1 MLLNNSVPNRR
12 HLGHVVRVPAA
23 PHQEF
28 QGSQESL
35 DPRDH
40 PAIVDLKDPRAQEE
54 TQVIKDLVESRDLKE
69 IQDPRV
75 RRVYQE
81 AKVNWASQDALDP
94 QDHPVNKEIKG
105 QGDKQE
111 TKGTKGLVE
120 RKDLRETQDPRDQR
134 VKQEA
139 KVNQVLVVSKVLREP
154 SEVIGN
160 SVYSRI

>member
-12 HLGHVVRVPAA
+12 HLGHVAKVLAA

-54 TQVIKDLVESRDLKE
+54 TQVIKDLVGSKDLKE

-81 AKVNWASQDALDP
+81 AKVNRASKDALDP
-94 QDHPVNKEIKG
+94 QDHQVNKEIKG
-105 QGDKQE
+105 QGD
-111 TKGTKGLVE
+111 
-120 RKDLRETQDPRDQR
+120 
-134 VKQEA
+134 KQEA
-139 KVNQVLVVSKVLREP
+139 KVNQVLVVSKVHREP

-160 SVYSRI
+160 SVYLRV

>member
-1 MLLNNSVPNRR
+1 MLINNCVPNRR
-12 HLGHVVRVPAA
+12 RLGHVVSVLAA
-23 PHQEF
+23 PHQEL

-54 TQVIKDLVESRDLKE
+54 TQVIKDLVESRDLRE

-81 AKVNWASQDALDP
+81 AKVNRASKDAQDP
-94 QDHPVNKEIKG
+94 QDHQVNKEIKG
-105 QGDKQE
+105 QGD
-111 TKGTKGLVE
+111 
-120 RKDLRETQDPRDQR
+120 
-134 VKQEA
+134 KQEA

-160 SVYSRI
+160 SVYLRV

>member
-1 MLLNNSVPNRR
+1 MLINNCVPNRR
-12 HLGHVVRVPAA
+12 HLGHVVSVLAA
-23 PHQEF
+23 PHQEL

-54 TQVIKDLVESRDLKE
+54 TQVIKDLVGSKDLKE

-81 AKVNWASQDALDP
+81 AKVNRASKDAQDP
-94 QDHPVNKEIKG
+94 QDHQVNKEIKG
-105 QGDKQE
+105 QGD
-111 TKGTKGLVE
+111 
-120 RKDLRETQDPRDQR
+120 
-134 VKQEA
+134 KQEA

-160 SVYSRI
+160 SVYLRV

>member
-1 MLLNNSVPNRR
+1 MLINNCVPNRR
-12 HLGHVVRVPAA
+12 HLGHVVSVLAA
-23 PHQEF
+23 PHQEL
-28 QGSQESL
+28 QGSQEFL

-54 TQVIKDLVESRDLKE
+54 TQVIKDLVGSKDLKE

-81 AKVNWASQDALDP
+81 AKVNRASKDALDP
-94 QDHPVNKEIKG
+94 QDHQVNKEIKG

-111 TKGTKGLVE
+111 
-120 RKDLRETQDPRDQR
+120 
-134 VKQEA
+134 A
-139 KVNQVLVVSKVLREP
+139 KVNQVLAVSKVHREP

-160 SVYSRI
+160 SVYLRV

>member
-1 MLLNNSVPNRR
+1 MLINNSVPNRR
-12 HLGHVVRVPAA
+12 RLGHVVRVLAA
-23 PHQEF
+23 PHQEP

-54 TQVIKDLVESRDLKE
+54 TQVIKDLVGSKDLKE

-81 AKVNWASQDALDP
+81 AKVNRASKDALDP
-94 QDHPVNKEIKG
+94 QDHQVNKEIKG
-105 QGDKQE
+105 QGD
-111 TKGTKGLVE
+111 
-120 RKDLRETQDPRDQR
+120 
-134 VKQEA
+134 KQEA
-139 KVNQVLVVSKVLREP
+139 KVNQVLVVSKVHREP

-160 SVYSRI
+160 SVYLRVWMMKQTLVLSR

>member
-1 MLLNNSVPNRR
+1 MLLNNSVHNRL
-12 HLGHVVRVPAA
+12 HLGHVVIVLAA

-54 TQVIKDLVESRDLKE
+54 TQVIKDLVESRDLRD

-81 AKVNWASQDALDP
+81 AKVNRASQDALDH
-94 QDHPVNKEIKG
+94 QDHQVNK
-105 QGDKQE
+105 
-111 TKGTKGLVE
+111 
-120 RKDLRETQDPRDQR
+120 DLKEQR
-134 VKQEA
+134 VLRKQRG
-139 KVNQVLVVSKVLREP
+139 Q
-154 SEVIGN
+154 
-160 SVYSRI
+160 RISWNARI

>member
-1 MLLNNSVPNRR
+1 MLINNCVPNRR
-12 HLGHVVRVPAA
+12 HLGHVVSVLAA
-23 PHQEF
+23 PHQEL

-54 TQVIKDLVESRDLKE
+54 TQVIKDLVESRDLRE

-81 AKVNWASQDALDP
+81 AKVNRASKDAQDP
-94 QDHPVNKEIKG
+94 QDHQVNKEIKG
-105 QGDKQE
+105 QGD
-111 TKGTKGLVE
+111 
-120 RKDLRETQDPRDQR
+120 
-134 VKQEA
+134 KQEA

-160 SVYSRI
+160 SVYLRV

>member
-1 MLLNNSVPNRR
+1 MLINNSVPNRR
-12 HLGHVVRVPAA
+12 HLGQVVSVLAA
-23 PHQEF
+23 PHQEL

-40 PAIVDLKDPRAQEE
+40 LAIVDLKDPQAQEE

-75 RRVYQE
+75 RRAYQE
-81 AKVNWASQDALDP
+81 TKVNWASQDALDP
-94 QDHPVNKEIKG
+94 PEHPANKDLEE
-105 QGDKQE
+105 QRDKQE
-111 TKGTKGLVE
+111 TKGTKE

-160 SVYSRI
+160 SVYLRV

>member
-1 MLLNNSVPNRR
+1 MLINNCVPNRR
-12 HLGHVVRVPAA
+12 HLGHVVSVLAA
-23 PHQEF
+23 PHQEL

-54 TQVIKDLVESRDLKE
+54 TQVIKDLVESRDLRE

-81 AKVNWASQDALDP
+81 AKVNRASKDAQDP
-94 QDHPVNKEIKG
+94 QDHQVNKEIKG
-105 QGDKQE
+105 QGDK
-111 TKGTKGLVE
+111 
-120 RKDLRETQDPRDQR
+120 P
-134 VKQEA
+134 EA

-160 SVYSRI
+160 SVYLRV

>member
-1 MLLNNSVPNRR
+1 MLINNCVPNRR
-12 HLGHVVRVPAA
+12 HLGHVVSVLAA
-23 PHQEF
+23 PHQEL

-54 TQVIKDLVESRDLKE
+54 TQVIKDLVESRDLRD

-81 AKVNWASQDALDP
+81 AKVNRASKDAQDP
-94 QDHPVNKEIKG
+94 QDHQVNKEIKG
-105 QGDKQE
+105 QGD
-111 TKGTKGLVE
+111 
-120 RKDLRETQDPRDQR
+120 
-134 VKQEA
+134 KQEA

-160 SVYSRI
+160 SVYLRV

>member
-1 MLLNNSVPNRR
+1 MLINNCVPNRR
-12 HLGHVVRVPAA
+12 HFGHVVSVLAA
-23 PHQEF
+23 PHQEL

-54 TQVIKDLVESRDLKE
+54 TQVIKDLVGSKDLKE

-81 AKVNWASQDALDP
+81 AKVNRASKDAQDP
-94 QDHPVNKEIKG
+94 QDHQVNKEIKG
-105 QGDKQE
+105 QGD
-111 TKGTKGLVE
+111 
-120 RKDLRETQDPRDQR
+120 
-134 VKQEA
+134 KQEA

-160 SVYSRI
+160 SVYLRV